1 MLGDDAFPCPFVKKR
16 HLIKD
21 LGFVII
27 FLPYAWWRQNQSML
41 FQAQKEV
48 SCYVFFKL
56 AIGLYSVSTLAEFS
70 ENITSS
76 SEKMMLNESLDKD
89 YIVCMQF

>member
-1 MLGDDAFPCPFVKKR
+1 MSFCQKEASV
-16 HLIKD
+16 KD
-21 LGFVII
+21 LVFVII

-48 SCYVFFKL
+48 VFFKL
-56 AIGLYSVSTLAEFS
+56 VIGLYSVSTLAEFS

-76 SEKMMLNESLDKD
+76 SKKMMLNESLDKD
-89 YIVCMQF
+89 YIVCMQFS